1 MLNYA
6 ERSKEVVLNT
16 SIAAM
21 VLLGPDNTDVVIW
34 GLEPHSGEQQ
44 TTAKEFAARKLR
56 SVGVIGLRGYTPEI
70 AFKEP
75 LDFATMAAISY
86 AFLEHIRRVLGERF
100 AGYAETRELS
110 RVFALEDTRPN

>member
-1 MLNYA
+1 MVNYS

-21 VLLGPDNTDVVIW
+21 VLLGPDNTDVEIW
-34 GLEPHSGEQQ
+34 GLEPHSGEQ

-56 SVGVIGLRGYTPEI
+56 SVGVIGLRGSTPEI

-86 AFLEHIRRVLGERF
+86 AFLEHVRVVLEERF
-100 AGYAETRELS
+100 ASYAQVRELN